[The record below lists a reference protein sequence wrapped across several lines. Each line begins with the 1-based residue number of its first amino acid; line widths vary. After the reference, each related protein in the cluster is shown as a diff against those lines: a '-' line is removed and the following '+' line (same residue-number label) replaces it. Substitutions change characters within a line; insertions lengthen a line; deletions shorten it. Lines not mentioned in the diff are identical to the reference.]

1 MSSVRPGWEGGPIMK
16 EWARYAQA
24 EMGKMGCP
32 FVCNVI
38 ILITG
43 NVGEA
48 DDEDDEDDRELP
60 HCNKKPVLML
70 DTTEEGLPIL
80 LDPDVDGGM
89 RASVLV
95 QVVRGFLTT
104 HYSEQFE
111 K

>member
-1 MSSVRPGWEGGPIMK
+1 MVIIVDQLDSQSHDFNGELGGRPMSSVRPGWEGGPIMK

-24 EMGKMGCP
+24 EMGKMSCP

-38 ILITG
+38 I
-43 NVGEA
+43 
-48 DDEDDEDDRELP
+48 
-60 HCNKKPVLML
+60 KPVLML

-80 LDPDVDGGM
+80 PDPDVDGGM

-95 QVVRGFLTT
+95 QVVWSFLTT